1 MSENRKVSAFEGG
14 IVAMDLPKRYTVP
27 EHVKNVNGKPVNN
40 FEEFDVYGDDEM
52 FQEVEK
58 MPTSLLKKPEDMPEV
73 EGFERPKKSNAGRK
87 PRKPREDVHTSLEMA
102 NKKKVLHEE
111 EVLEITYRS
120 IDKSLLMD
128 LLVKQYLTALEIH
141 EDSAPTIL
149 NHLWG
154 QARSVDGKRMYT
166 STLQATAQ
174 ALKLSYASVQKVI
187 KKLISK
193 KLLTKEVDG
202 FLAFD
207 SLLSSFFE
215 SLTVNKQLVLTFE
228 ELEEEQLES
237 ITKDSKI
244 NEEMTDKKGLKTL
257 TENICAM
264 SGKQVAK

>member
-1 MSENRKVSAFEGG
+1 MVERGEFDGWAAET
-14 IVAMDLPKRYTVP
+14 PKFYQMP
-27 EHVKNVNGKPVNN
+27 KNVKNFNGRPVG
-40 FEEFDVYGDDEM
+40 EDIEVVDVFDDDLME
-52 FQEVEK
+52 EVEE
-58 MPTSLLKKPEDMPEV
+58 MPTSLLKRPEDMPEGY
-73 EGFERPKKSNAGRK
+73 EAPKKSRAGRK
-87 PRKPREDVHTSLEMA
+87 PRRKREDVHTSLEMVD
-102 NKKKVLHEE
+102 KKKALHEAK
-111 EVLEITYRS
+111 VLEITYKS
-120 IDKSLLMD
+120 LDKSLLMD

-215 SLTVNKQLVLTFE
+215 SLTVNRQVVLTFE

-244 NEEMTDKKGLKTL
+244 NEEMTD
-257 TENICAM
+257 
-264 SGKQVAK
+264 